1 MSNAKAGTVPGMPGA
16 TSGPVPVMR
25 MFGINRAGNSICC
38 HVHGFHPYFYV
49 TASPNFR
56 KENLKDFREGLN
68 AAIMNDLKS
77 NNDGLV
83 VAVLD
88 VGLEQKSSIY
98 GYQGLDLIV
107 SKVFKGKFCERDGKR
122 GKNHVEKV
130 FILMII

>member
-1 MSNAKAGTVPGMPGA
+1 MPGA

-49 TASPNFR
+49 TASPNFG

-77 NNDGLV
+77 NSDGLV

-88 VGLEQKSSIY
+88 VSLEQKSSIY
-98 GYQGLDLIV
+98 GYQGLD
-107 SKVFKGKFCERDGKR
+107 S
-122 GKNHVEKV
+122 
-130 FILMII
+130 IIIDINIYIYKHTCFSDK

>member
-1 MSNAKAGTVPGMPGA
+1 MHVSFQAGTVPGMPGA

-49 TASPNFR
+49 TASPNFS
-56 KENLKDFREGLN
+56 KENLKYFREGLN

-88 VGLEQKSSIY
+88 VALEQKSSIY
-98 GYQGLDLIV
+98 GYQGLN
-107 SKVFKGKFCERDGKR
+107 FKIPICTYK
-122 GKNHVEKV
+122 
-130 FILMII
+130 

>member
-1 MSNAKAGTVPGMPGA
+1 MISNYCQAGTIPGMPGA

-25 MFGINRAGNSICC
+25 MFGVNRGGNSVCC

-49 TASPNFR
+49 TAPPNFR

-88 VGLEQKSSIY
+88 VALEQKSSIY
-98 GYQGLDLIV
+98 GYQGRSQIRFFLWVVVVV
-107 SKVFKGKFCERDGKR
+107 SSLGRSGMVAIA
-122 GKNHVEKV
+122 H
-130 FILMII
+130 L

>member
-1 MSNAKAGTVPGMPGA
+1 MPGA

-25 MFGINRAGNSICC
+25 MFGINRAGNSVCC

-49 TASPNFR
+49 TASPNFG

-88 VGLEQKSSIY
+88 VALEQKSSIY
-98 GYQGLDLIV
+98 GYQVLLVLCLIYL
-107 SKVFKGKFCERDGKR
+107 KVFKGNLGERKR
-122 GKNHVEKV
+122 ARKRTRSC
-130 FILMII
+130 